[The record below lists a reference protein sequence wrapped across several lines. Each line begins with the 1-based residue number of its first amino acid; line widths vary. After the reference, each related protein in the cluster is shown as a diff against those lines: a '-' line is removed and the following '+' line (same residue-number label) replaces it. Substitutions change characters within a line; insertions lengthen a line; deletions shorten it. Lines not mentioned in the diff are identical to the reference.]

1 MIQKDLVR
9 CCAEEVIGVIMGE
22 IGDRLFSMLIDE
34 SHDISVKEQMTV
46 MMRLVCKIT
55 S

>member
-22 IGDRLFSMLIDE
+22 IGDSYSLCLSMCLMIY
-34 SHDISVKEQMTV
+34 
-46 MMRLVCKIT
+46 R
-55 S
+55 